1 MIFAVFLNITFV
13 AVLKQEVAH
22 NPIVGSSFLKYQ
34 ILFLLESSP
43 NLIDFHWVWARS
55 LIQRCN
61 IAWEKSCEETTS
73 YLRNFWIF
81 FSVTGSARLKS
92 TYAAKDATFVLLLA
106 FSDKNLINDV
116 VEHLDDMVWIVV

>member
-43 NLIDFHWVWARS
+43 NLIDFHWV
-55 LIQRCN
+55 
-61 IAWEKSCEETTS
+61 
-73 YLRNFWIF
+73 
-81 FSVTGSARLKS
+81 
-92 TYAAKDATFVLLLA
+92 
-106 FSDKNLINDV
+106 
-116 VEHLDDMVWIVV
+116 